1 MTGSSPQIVCDGLR
15 FGYDPRNPDMH
26 FDCVFPA
33 GRITTLIGPSGSG
46 KSTLLN
52 LVAGFESPLEGRV
65 LFGET
70 DMTATPVSD
79 RPVSMIFQ
87 ENNLFAHLS
96 VFDNVALGISSGLRL
111 APSQRATVEEALQ
124 SVELAGFGVRRPA
137 ELSGGERQR
146 VALARVIVRSRP
158 VLLLDEAFASLGP
171 ALRRD
176 MLELLIRIQ
185 RQRAMTTVM
194 VTHFPSDARFAASQA
209 VFVSGG
215 QVLAT
220 GSAETLLDPE
230 RTVPEIRAYL
240 GGSGGA

>member
-1 MTGSSPQIVCDGLR
+1 MTGSSPRIVCDGLR
-15 FGYDPRNPDMH
+15 FGYDPRDPDMH
-26 FDCVFPA
+26 FDCRFPA
-33 GRITTLIGPSGSG
+33 GEITALLGPSGSG

-52 LVAGFESPLEGRV
+52 LVAGFETPLEGRV
-65 LFGET
+65 LLGEA

-87 ENNLFAHLS
+87 ENNLFAHLG
-96 VFDNVALGISSGLRL
+96 VFDNVALGISPGLRL
-111 APSQRATVEEALQ
+111 TLPQRATVDEALE
-124 SVELAGFGVRRPA
+124 SVGLAGFGGRRPA

-194 VTHFPSDARFAASQA
+194 VTHFPTDARFAASQA

-215 QVLAT
+215 QVVAS
-220 GSAETLLDPE
+220 GPAEALLDPK

-240 GGSGGA
+240 GSSDGA